1 MIATI
6 KHSVI
11 PIVFLAGL
19 TGCVQ
24 VTAESGIDLKEAV
37 LHTPDGDV
45 KLDLDQ
51 PTTIAYTYED
61 KYSFTINLFQSSFL
75 AIGAQPQ
82 ASIKIDYDNS
92 YYQVDNGTKQE
103 LSIRETAGPYEYE
116 YTPPPEMMVHKV
128 HSSGGDL
135 KNIKGRNLSR
145 EEKTAIQKN
154 TYHYYIPVTINDEDF
169 ALDITFKLDLGWS
182 LQIGVPG
189 GSP

>member
-11 PIVFLAGL
+11 PIIFLTGF

-24 VTAESGIDLKEAV
+24 VTTERGIYLKEAV
-37 LHTPDGDV
+37 LHTPNGDA

-75 AIGAQPQ
+75 KIGAQPQ

-92 YYQVDNGTKQE
+92 YYQVNNGTK
-103 LSIRETAGPYEYE
+103 
-116 YTPPPEMMVHKV
+116 
-128 HSSGGDL
+128 
-135 KNIKGRNLSR
+135 KNS
-145 EEKTAIQKN
+145 
-154 TYHYYIPVTINDEDF
+154 
-169 ALDITFKLDLGWS
+169 
-182 LQIGVPG
+182 
-189 GSP
+189 